1 MNFCGNQESIIL
13 LCMIHYIVT
22 LFCIRYQL
30 NLMVAKIYVVSF
42 IYVHMMHIN
51 DYDYIDYLD
60 QYTILV
66 EIFQM

>member
-1 MNFCGNQESIIL
+1 MNSWWWPGAENFATYDSLHCYFI
-13 LCMIHYIVT
+13 Y
-22 LFCIRYQL
+22 IRYQL

-42 IYVHMMHIN
+42 IYVHVMHIN
-51 DYDYIDYLD
+51 GYDYIDYLD